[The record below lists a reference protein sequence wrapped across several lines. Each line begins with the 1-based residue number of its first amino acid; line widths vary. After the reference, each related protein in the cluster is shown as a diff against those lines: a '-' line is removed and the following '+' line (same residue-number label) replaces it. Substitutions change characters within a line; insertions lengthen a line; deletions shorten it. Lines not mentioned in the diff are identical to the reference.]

1 MISIRWF
8 EHKEDVMFLTDR
20 KLERRIEEIE
30 QYRYRD
36 IIELKSFA
44 AMEETQGVVDPK
56 LPELKEHP
64 RNGIRWRQGRHGREE
79 TVSCGFIR
87 RSGSLPNGK
96 AEGSWEYLIS
106 AIQAE
111 AIIPALNQWHM

>member
-1 MISIRWF
+1 
-8 EHKEDVMFLTDR
+8 MFLTDR

-56 LPELKEHP
+56 LPETYGPAKGASEE
-64 RNGIRWRQGRHGREE
+64 IGRAH
-79 TVSCGFIR
+79 V
-87 RSGSLPNGK
+87 
-96 AEGSWEYLIS
+96 
-106 AIQAE
+106 
-111 AIIPALNQWHM
+111 